1 MTQMLEVAHSDL
13 KTVIINIFMD
23 LKIKV
28 MCEKMENLNRK
39 IQTMRRKINENKE
52 RKRTL
57 TLTSHLTTNGSWV

>member
-1 MTQMLEVAHSDL
+1 MLEVAHSDL

-39 IQTMRRKINENKE
+39 IQTMRRKINENFKAE
-52 RKRTL
+52 
-57 TLTSHLTTNGSWV
+57 N